1 MRTAPRRKLTMHKN
15 VLPNDFSCE
24 NESLHEFCSDL
35 WDLGRRVAKWKSTPA
50 VLEQIEWLKIHG
62 FNLEGDN
69 KTRNNVGA
77 VFKVVDQVVAKKCQS
92 GIAVVELGTI
102 EVNTLAAFYAEQK
115 HSIKNTVNIWIDCEP
130 EFNQFGGLKVFLIE
144 PYLSE
149 LVKTEKSN

>member
-1 MRTAPRRKLTMHKN
+1 MHKN